1 MQVRIDAEE
10 LTKAVQ
16 QVFSSLLG
24 LELTDGDGKLP
35 PDFPPERKVSAAVCI
50 NGDWNG
56 AVVLE
61 CGTGTA
67 CHLAGAMLGSSAPG
81 EIDDDVKD
89 VIGEITNMVAGTFKN
104 SLPGDSILTLPCFI
118 EGSDYSMDIIQGQR
132 LMSHAMLYEGKGI
145 VLSVIKAN
153 GKQ

>member
-1 MQVRIDAEE
+1 MDVINPEE

-16 QVFSSLLG
+16 QVFFSLLG
-24 LELTDGDGKLP
+24 LKLQNGNGNRP
-35 PDFPPERKVSAAVCI
+35 PDFPPDRKVSAAVGI

-67 CHLAGAMLGSSAPG
+67 CHLAGMMMGLGAPSHV
-81 EIDDDVKD
+81 DDDVKD

-104 SLPGDSILTLPCFI
+104 SLPGHSILTLPCFI
-118 EGSDYSMDIIQGQR
+118 EGSDYSMDIIQGQP
-132 LMSHAMLYEGKGI
+132 LVSQAMLYEGRGI

-153 GKQ
+153 GRH

>member
-1 MQVRIDAEE
+1 MDVINPHE
-10 LTKAVQ
+10 LTRAVQ

-24 LELTDGDGKLP
+24 LELLDGNGERP
-35 PDFPPERKVSAAVCI
+35 PDFPPDRKVSAAVGI
-50 NGDWNG
+50 SGDWNG

-67 CHLAGAMLGSSAPG
+67 CHLTGLMMGSATPSRVD
-81 EIDDDVKD
+81 ESVKD

-104 SLPGDSILTLPCFI
+104 CLPGHSVLTLPCLI

-132 LMSHAMLYEGKGI
+132 LVSQPMLYEGRGI

-153 GKQ
+153 GRH